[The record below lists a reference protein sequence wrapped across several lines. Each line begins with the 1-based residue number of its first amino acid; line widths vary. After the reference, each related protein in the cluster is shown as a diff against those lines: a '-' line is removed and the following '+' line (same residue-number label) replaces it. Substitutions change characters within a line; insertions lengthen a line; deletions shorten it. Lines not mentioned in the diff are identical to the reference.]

1 MNETISVEPII
12 NKIKRGRKSKKMI
25 LESEQLVAE
34 QLIENKNNIEFIIN
48 EKYNNENTV
57 VVENTI
63 IYENIFNLIEQENE
77 HGIEPRKKRGRK
89 PKGGKIIK
97 QLVSNN
103 IEKEE
108 KPNIILHL
116 KCAIKDLEDKGDHN
130 SNFTTTNIDA
140 YNFLDSKVEMNYE
153 IIEDSD
159 FKPLQNY
166 IGPSQI
172 YEKKIEED
180 VNSYNNT
187 IIKSGDDD
195 NKENREIWRKLK
207 ILEQNLHLN
216 NVLNKK
222 SACFWCSYDF
232 DNPSIFIPKHFI
244 KNTYHVYGCFC
255 SPECS
260 VAYLMKE
267 SINSS
272 IKFERYHLINHIY
285 SNIYNY
291 KNSIKP
297 APDPHYMLEKFYG
310 TLSIQEYR
318 ILLKSDR
325 LFLIIDKPLT
335 RILPE
340 FHEDNE
346 DFIINHKIIPSN
358 NYQVKKIQKKQ
369 PQTKNSILNE
379 TFGLN

>member
-1 MNETISVEPII
+1 MN
-12 NKIKRGRKSKKMI
+12 
-25 LESEQLVAE
+25 
-34 QLIENKNNIEFIIN
+34 
-48 EKYNNENTV
+48 
-57 VVENTI
+57 
-63 IYENIFNLIEQENE
+63 
-77 HGIEPRKKRGRK
+77 
-89 PKGGKIIK
+89 
-97 QLVSNN
+97 
-103 IEKEE
+103 
-108 KPNIILHL
+108 
-116 KCAIKDLEDKGDHN
+116 
-130 SNFTTTNIDA
+130 
-140 YNFLDSKVEMNYE
+140 
-153 IIEDSD
+153 
-159 FKPLQNY
+159 
-166 IGPSQI
+166 
-172 YEKKIEED
+172 
-180 VNSYNNT
+180 
-187 IIKSGDDD
+187 
-195 NKENREIWRKLK
+195 
-207 ILEQNLHLN
+207 
-216 NVLNKK
+216 
-222 SACFWCSYDF
+222 
-232 DNPSIFIPKHFI
+232 
-244 KNTYHVYGCFC
+244 
-255 SPECS
+255 
-260 VAYLMKE
+260 E